1 MGKDQ
6 MDEQVAIKIGQYLS
20 LDLEVINKGLES
32 QRELAFKGIK
42 KLLGEVLVDL
52 KAITQDDLNEA
63 VHLQRYERL
72 KITQLFRDLNDEDL
86 KHLSELVQEKTI
98 SAGETFIQQDT
109 HGDCFYLIVK
119 GEAQVYRVGDFGE
132 ETTISVVGP
141 GECIGEMGYF
151 SNGKRSASVR
161 TLVDTQVM
169 KVNYKELGKS
179 FKFAPTI
186 ARYFLEMLTSRLRR
200 SGVRFQETIQKSR
213 IIEKSLENLRSFLD
227 MSEIMALQTGI
238 EGLIDRTVLM
248 ASRVMSADRA
258 SLFLVDTSSEELWSK
273 VAEGEDSRE
282 IRIPIGE
289 GIAGWVA
296 KQDQL
301 LNIKDAYTDDRFN
314 PEVDKRTGYRT
325 KSILCGPI
333 KNFSGETIGVIQVIN
348 KKSEAV
354 VNKKDDGF
362 TLEDEALFRAFAY
375 QTTIAVENFQ
385 LYKKILSNHG
395 KMAIMLDV
403 ATSLSQT
410 LDLDTLIHS
419 IIEKV
424 TEILNAER
432 SSLFLLDHETDEL
445 WSKVAEGTESAEI
458 RFPCSEGLAGHA
470 VSTSE
475 MLNIE
480 DAYQDPRF
488 NPAVDKETGFKT
500 ESVICSPVINREGK
514 TIGVIQG
521 INKKEGVFDGEDED
535 LLQALSAQ
543 TAVALENAQLYEMT
557 LSMKNYLE
565 SVQESITNSIITL
578 DNDYKV
584 VTANQAAINLFQYDS
599 DSIIRKDFR
608 EILSEA
614 NKRIIDHI
622 ENVYTSHNS
631 VVDYDVETLFPGD
644 RQHSLN
650 LNFLP
655 LLDHK
660 KEHQGLV
667 LVFEDISREKRIKST
682 LTRYMAK
689 DIVDKVLDDP
699 EKQTLGGVHSK
710 ASILFSDIRGFTGLA
725 EMLTAEETVE
735 MLNQYFSL
743 MVDVIF
749 HQRGVLDK
757 YIGDAIMAVFGVPYA
772 QDDDAERAVRTAL
785 KMQSVLEDFNMDRK
799 KLGLKPFKI
808 GIGICTGDVISGNIG
823 SEKRMDF
830 TVIGDE
836 VNISSRLESLNKQY
850 STNILI
856 SESTR
861 REIGDKFVTRAID
874 HLVVKG
880 KSRPIQIFEVLG
892 EKGYK
897 LSKSEEYFCQ
907 GMEHYRKQ
915 DFEKACT
922 FFEQGAEN
930 DPPSLVYLARCREL
944 QENPLSP
951 DWDGVWVTQKK

>member
-6 MDEQVAIKIGQYLS
+6 MDDQVANKIGQYLS

-32 QRELAFKGIK
+32 QRQLAYKGIR
-42 KLLGEVLVDL
+42 KLLGEVLIDL
-52 KAITQDDLNEA
+52 KAITLDDLNEA

-72 KITQLFRDLNDEDL
+72 KITQLFRDLSDEDL
-86 KHLSELVQEKTI
+86 KHLSELVQEETV

-132 ETTISVVGP
+132 ETTLSVVGP

-151 SNGKRSASVR
+151 SDGKRSASVR
-161 TLVDTQVM
+161 ALVDSQVM
-169 KVNYKELGKS
+169 RVNYNELGKA

-186 ARYFLEMLTSRLRR
+186 ARYFLDILTSRLRK
-200 SGVRFQETIQKSR
+200 SSVRFQETIQKSR

-248 ASRVMSADRA
+248 ASRVMNADRA
-258 SLFLVDTSSEELWSK
+258 SLFLVDISSGELWSK

-296 KQDQL
+296 EHDQL
-301 LNIKDAYTDDRFN
+301 LNIKDAYTDARFN

-348 KKSEAV
+348 KKSAAV
-354 VNKKDDGF
+354 VDKKDDGF
-362 TLEDEALFRAFAY
+362 SIEDESLFQAFAY

-385 LYKKILSNHG
+385 LYKKILSNHA

-410 LDLDTLIHS
+410 LNLDALIHS
-419 IIEKV
+419 IIKKV
-424 TEILNAER
+424 TEILDAER

-445 WSKVAEGTESAEI
+445 WSKVAEGTASAEI
-458 RFPCSEGLAGHA
+458 RFSCSEGLAGHA
-470 VSTSE
+470 VGTSE
-475 MLNIE
+475 VLNIE

-488 NPAVDKETGFKT
+488 NPDVDKETGFKT
-500 ESVICSPVINREGK
+500 KSVICSPVINREGK

-521 INKKEGVFDGEDED
+521 INKKKGVFDDEDED
-535 LLQALSAQ
+535 LLQALSSQ

-557 LSMKNYLE
+557 LNMKNYLE

-578 DNDYKV
+578 DNDYNV
-584 VTANQAAINLFQYDS
+584 VTANQAAVNLFQYDS
-599 DSIIRKDFR
+599 DSIIKKDFR

-614 NKRIIDHI
+614 NKRIVDHI

-631 VVDYDVETLFPGD
+631 VVDYDVETLLPGD

-660 KEHQGLV
+660 KAHQGLV
-667 LVFEDISREKRIKST
+667 LVFEDISREKRMKST

-699 EKQTLGGVHSK
+699 EKQTLGGVRNK

-743 MVDVIF
+743 MVDVVF
-749 HQRGVLDK
+749 QNKGVLDK

-785 KMQSVLEDFNMDRK
+785 KMQSALEVFNMDRK
-799 KLGLKPFKI
+799 KLGLMPFEI

-856 SESTR
+856 SESTH

-880 KSRPIQIFEVLG
+880 KSLSIQIFEVLG
-892 EKGYK
+892 EKGYN

-915 DFEKACT
+915 EFEKAIT
-922 FFEQGAEN
+922 LFELGSEN
-930 DPPSLVYLARCREL
+930 DPPSRVYLARCREL

-951 DWDGVWVTQKK
+951 DWNGVWITQKK